1 MPILKSAKKSLRQD
15 RRRAKVNA
23 RVRRIMKR
31 AVKLAAKQP
40 TDKNISEAYRR
51 VDRAAKKGIV
61 HKNAGARLKARLMQR
76 IKSVK
81 VSKQN
86 SVKRKSVKVKVIKK
100 RPTTRKT
107 TRAK

>member
-1 MPILKSAKKSLRQD
+1 MPILKSAKKALRQD

-81 VSKQN
+81 SVTVS
-86 SVKRKSVKVKVIKK
+86 KRKSVKAKKKVTRRKK
-100 RPTTRKT
+100 
-107 TRAK
+107 A